1 MFPGELWREILPCKI
16 PNQSIRLRADHNDS
30 LMESNIPKEPRWN
43 IKQPPEELPNLR
55 NIKWNTKPPPT
66 RGQVCPYFVCVCV
79 YVCVCVFGELKNRA
93 RKLRRCAHCNPFWE
107 LIHNAKEKLTKKGSS
122 NALFKRRASPSGAS
136 GVQGLSIVKIG
147 SWGLLKMQIAG
158 LILRVIMG
166 YCINKSLG
174 TPVDRWLTHILPY
187 QDWTWCL
194 WR

>member
-1 MFPGELWREILPCKI
+1 
-16 PNQSIRLRADHNDS
+16 
-30 LMESNIPKEPRWN
+30 MESNIPKEPRWN
-43 IKQPPEELPNLR
+43 IKHPPEGLPNPR
-55 NIKWNTKPPPT
+55 NIKWNTKPPPHGA
-66 RGQVCPYFVCVCV
+66 RFARL
-79 YVCVCVFGELKNRA
+79 CVCVFGELRNRA

-136 GVQGLSIVKIG
+136 GVQGLSIVKIS